1 MAKSYYKTINGKNYD
16 RDMLAVAEKATPK
29 KKGKPLI
36 EIDLAQK
43 LFKALADGNEYT
55 DVEKKTM
62 KYIRDN
68 YQFTKEADS
77 YVRTEVR
84 KFAATQAIKNKEAA
98 IKAKSEKS
106 MASKKTSAKK
116 KRSIPSKEIETQED
130 PTINNED
137 EIDMS
142 NYESY
147 KIGSENYDSYNES
160 RYNDDDSGFR
170 EFVAYKDQ
178 DKNQSKERRKKYMIR
193 AGLVVIFFLIIFG
206 ITWTVCKPKSSD
218 QGDRAG
224 FETLDPSNT
233 PETKVP
239 EKTSNVPAEKL
250 TNIILDDS
258 GSKESKKAEKIES
271 QRDSENKPSSTLK
284 DEGPSDEEFKYE
296 PGIAAPVKRIAF
308 DLENQKSSIRF
319 VNSLEVPFVRNQKDI
334 TPEGKK
340 ALNDLAQVLKKYPN
354 MLVRIE
360 GHTCW
365 IGSREDNQ
373 KLSENRS
380 KIIYDY
386 LLAQGVSSNSLEHR
400 GYGELASIATNRT
413 KEGRLRNRRVEFSV
427 LKLN

>member
-16 RDMLAVAEKATPK
+16 RDMLNVAEKATPR

-36 EIDLAQK
+36 EIDLAKK

-84 KFAATQAIKNKEAA
+84 KFAANQAIKSKEAA
-98 IKAKSEKS
+98 KKSKAAKTASQKKASTNKIKTTPPQEV
-106 MASKKTSAKK
+106 
-116 KRSIPSKEIETQED
+116 EIQESS
-130 PTINNED
+130 TIEDED
-137 EIDMS
+137 EIDLS
-142 NYESY
+142 NSESY
-147 KIGSENYDSYNES
+147 SSNTENYDSYNET

-193 AGLVVIFFLIIFG
+193 AGLVVIFFLLIFG
-206 ITWTVCKPKSSD
+206 IIWTVCKPKSSD
-218 QGDRAG
+218 PVDKVG
-224 FETLDPSNT
+224 FETLDPSDN
-233 PETKVP
+233 PAMEKPSEETDKIIP
-239 EKTSNVPAEKL
+239 DKTDEEDI
-250 TNIILDDS
+250 T
-258 GSKESKKAEKIES
+258 KIEKS
-271 QRDSENKPSSTLK
+271 ERKPEPDSKPLPTSTTK
-284 DEGPSDEEFKYE
+284 EEGPSDEEFKFE

-340 ALNDLAQVLKKYPN
+340 ALDDLAEVLKKYPN

-365 IGSREDNQ
+365 IGSQEDNQ
-373 KLSENRS
+373 KLSESRS

-386 LLAQGVSSNSLEHR
+386 LLAQGVSSNSLEYR
-400 GYGELASIATNRT
+400 GYGELSSIATNRT

-427 LKLN
+427 LKLK